1 MKSIKMVLLV
11 LAITFTVALSA
22 TTNPDGL
29 EPNVLANEIT
39 TLLKNPEFR
48 IAEDLRANVTF
59 MLNKK
64 NEIVVISVDTESEQL
79 ERYIKTRLNYS
90 KLKEGLS
97 TTAKTYKIPVK
108 ITIV

>member
-11 LAITFTVALSA
+11 LAITFTGTLSA

-39 TLLKNPEFR
+39 ALLKNPEFKV
-48 IAEDLRANVTF
+48 AEDLKANVTF
-59 MLNKK
+59 MLNKN
-64 NEIVVISVDTESEQL
+64 NEIVVINVDTESEQL
-79 ERYIKTRLNYS
+79 ESYIKTRLNYS
-90 KLKEGLS
+90 KLKEGLV
-97 TTAKTYKIPVK
+97 TTTKTYKIPVR

>member
-90 KLKEGLS
+90 KLKEELA

>member
-1 MKSIKMVLLV
+1 MVLLV
-11 LAITFTVALSA
+11 LAIAFTGALSA

-39 TLLKNPEFR
+39 ALLKNPEFR
-48 IAEDLRANVTF
+48 IAKDLKANVTF

-79 ERYIKTRLNYS
+79 ESYIKTRLNYS
-90 KLKEGLS
+90 KLKEGLV
-97 TTAKTYKIPVK
+97 TITKTYKIPVR